1 MSLHVI
7 EIFLFEAMFLGLVGG
22 VIGAVGGLL
31 GTYVW
36 AFFTYNWKLI
46 RGALTVGAILTQL
59 GEGVGLAVVLSVIS
73 AIYPVYFAARLEPA
87 DAMRY
92 EV

>member
-1 MSLHVI
+1 
-7 EIFLFEAMFLGLVGG
+7 MFLGLVGG
-22 VIGAVGGLL
+22 LAGGVLGLL
-31 GTYVW
+31 
-36 AFFTYNWKLI
+36 FTYSYAILKYTWNLVQD
-46 RGALTVGAILTQL
+46 ALTLATVLRQI
-59 GEGVGLAVVLSVIS
+59 GLAVGLSMGLCVIS